1 MATEQEIR
9 NAERRAE
16 NLTRNGAVTS
26 FSVPPRSSTTSGF
39 TSMVPS
45 IPASP
50 EVEAFVRGSGNAFF
64 GSPSTRPPTV
74 PAPTGG
80 GGAGSGGAGGGSSQ
94 GMTAEQ
100 ALALAKFN
108 YEKQQDANKLS
119 GLQNYFN
126 SGSFNKTFDNLL
138 KMIETQGQT
147 SRGDIGKAYER
158 ATTGIDEGYGVAQN
172 LGDEGY
178 RVLNAYLTANQNNPY
193 AGLRAQVGSAP
204 DALTD
209 YLSAYGVSDLPVRG
223 QIEADQLQAQQG
235 AGNFQNLIDVLN
247 SIAQQGAGSRA
258 AESQMAQLVFNTALG
273 QDRAGYRS
281 QAENA
286 QAQALAQLAAQIA
299 ERQFGVESNRGTVSQ
314 QLAQAVA
321 ELGGNTGSGSSSGGG
336 SNNSSGGGGSGGGS
350 STNNNNLDTMDIRD
364 RGPLPGQLA
373 QTATPQEIV
382 ANQLANLLVPA
393 QAQNT
398 TAQELLAELNARR
411 GR

>member
-26 FSVPPRSSTTSGF
+26 FSVPPRGSTTSGF

-64 GSPSTRPPTV
+64 GSPSTRPPTT

-80 GGAGSGGAGGGSSQ
+80 GGSQSGGGSAG
-94 GMTAEQ
+94 GMSASD

-119 GLQNYFN
+119 GLQNYFD
-126 SGSFNKTFDNLL
+126 SGSFNANFDNLL
-138 KMIETQGQT
+138 KMIEAQGQT
-147 SRGDIGKAYER
+147 ARGDIGGAYER
-158 ATTGIDEGYGVAQN
+158 ATTGINEGYGVAQN

-178 RVLNAYLTANQNNPY
+178 RALNAYLAANQNNPY
-193 AGLRAQVGSAP
+193 AGIRAQVGSAP

-235 AGNFQNLIDVLN
+235 AGNFQNLVDTLN
-247 SIAQQGAGSRA
+247 AIAQQGAGSRA

-299 ERQFGVESNRGTVSQ
+299 ERQFGVESSRGTVSQ
-314 QLAQAVA
+314 QLAQAIA
-321 ELGGNTGSGSSSGGG
+321 ELGGATNPKTNTETEEDDSA
-336 SNNSSGGGGSGGGS
+336 NAAAEAER
-350 STNNNNLDTMDIRD
+350 IR
-364 RGPLPGQLA
+364 LAQLA
-373 QTATPQEIV
+373 
-382 ANQLANLLVPA
+382 ANRAAGISQREAM
-393 QAQNT
+393 
-398 TAQELLAELNARR
+398 RR
-411 GR
+411 PEF